1 MAFGLFVFRC
11 LSARTV
17 SCETPA
23 TSMLWC
29 VLLASNAC
37 DVRHVRHDRLN
48 ACELTFSQRTCHL
61 CYLPLCGMAMFVHQG
76 YEGLLCGVGYC
87 CFEPWSMLSSSPTW
101 QPGHRKLLNL
111 GYLHQ
116 WRVAGVSENW
126 SWVLM
131 SGWHEKLT
139 SLETN
144 SKHPSSIFQSY
155 ASLFLVDESQRKTTS
170 TAATQLPWDHKV
182 FNFSTW
188 WSIFLSVEDFQMFSL
203 KKPETAQNFTQEI
216 PSYGPNFHGQEA
228 YWQLNGPGWWRTW
241 PDNFTSAPNQKPAT
255 QGFQDIKTGDFRW
268 YKTLQNLIKPT
279 ILYILYKTYTHLWGY
294 TW

>member
-61 CYLPLCGMAMFVHQG
+61 CYLPLCGLAMFVHQG

-131 SGWHEKLT
+131 SYSVRYGHSNWHPWRQTPNILPV
-139 SLETN
+139 SSSHMPHCSSWMNHSVRPRQQQRLNYLEIT
-144 SKHPSSIFQSY
+144 KYSIFP
-155 ASLFLVDESQRKTTS
+155 LDEVFFLV
-170 TAATQLPWDHKV
+170 
-182 FNFSTW
+182 
-188 WSIFLSVEDFQMFSL
+188 
-203 KKPETAQNFTQEI
+203 
-216 PSYGPNFHGQEA
+216 
-228 YWQLNGPGWWRTW
+228 
-241 PDNFTSAPNQKPAT
+241 
-255 QGFQDIKTGDFRW
+255 
-268 YKTLQNLIKPT
+268 
-279 ILYILYKTYTHLWGY
+279 
-294 TW
+294 